1 MSNIH
6 VNDDDPFVAKVAAAL
21 HLILD
26 EWARAT
32 EGPLAEVG
40 VLVAFSGGPDSCSL
54 LLALHALQ
62 PAGRIRISACH
73 VNHGLRGNESNQDEQ
88 FCRDLC
94 EKLAIPLIVKNLSAP
109 SSDEATLRDLRY
121 GGLSKACAETES
133 RICVTGHSLDD
144 QVETVLF
151 RLFRGTML
159 SGLTGIAPLRRAEDG
174 THIARPLLSIR
185 RAECLA
191 FLERNL
197 VPFRRDSSND
207 DNAYARNY
215 IRNRILPAIEERFPG
230 ATERIERTR
239 KILGSDEEELATQ
252 AEDALRVL
260 KETHWDLKVMNSLPA
275 SIKLRALA
283 MALEERDVEPSFRRI
298 EQIYELLEGSNPTT
312 ISLNGA
318 WCLSV
323 RSGRLEWVDTLD
335 KTQDQRPLAD
345 IPEYLVNVPG
355 LTVLPRF
362 NLCIRVQKVI
372 DADSPEFPPA
382 DALEIL
388 VDVKRAQGGLKLRP
402 RHPGDKIVPLGMSC
416 EVRLKQYL
424 HTRKTAGLLRFW
436 GHTMVLADDIGVI
449 WVPGCGISERVAVR
463 ARDVWRVSISSI
475 APDTGSFC

>member
-1 MSNIH
+1 MSNIQ
-6 VNDDDPFVAKVAAAL
+6 VSNDDQFIAKVASAM

-32 EGPLAEVG
+32 AGPSAEVG

-62 PAGRIRISACH
+62 QAGRIRISACH
-73 VNHGLRGNESNQDEQ
+73 VNHGLRGNESDQDEQ

-94 EKLAIPLIVKNLSAP
+94 ASLAIPLIVKTPSAS

-121 GGLSKACAETES
+121 GGLSEACAETES

-159 SGLTGIAPLRRAEDG
+159 SGLTGISPLRRAEDG
-174 THIARPLLSIR
+174 THIARPLLNIR

-207 DNAYARNY
+207 DTAYARNY

-239 KILGSDEEELATQ
+239 KVLVADEVELATR
-252 AEDALRVL
+252 ADDALRVL

-275 SIKLRALA
+275 SVKLRALA
-283 MALEERDVEPSFRRI
+283 TALEERGVEPSFRRI
-298 EQIYELLEGSNPTT
+298 EQIYELIEGINPHT
-312 ISLNGA
+312 ISLNGT
-318 WCLSV
+318 WCLSL
-323 RSGRLEWVDTLD
+323 RSGRLEWLDILD
-335 KTQDQRPLAD
+335 KAQDQRSAAD
-345 IPEYLVNVPG
+345 IPEYPVNVPG

-362 NLCIRVQKVI
+362 NLCIRVQRVI
-372 DADSPEFPPA
+372 NEESPEFPPA

-388 VDVKRAQGGLKLRP
+388 VDLNRVQGGLKLRP
-402 RHPGDKIVPLGMSC
+402 RHPGDKLVPLGMSC

-436 GHTMVLADDIGVI
+436 GHTVVLADDIGVI

-463 ARDVWRVSISSI
+463 ARDIWRVAISSI